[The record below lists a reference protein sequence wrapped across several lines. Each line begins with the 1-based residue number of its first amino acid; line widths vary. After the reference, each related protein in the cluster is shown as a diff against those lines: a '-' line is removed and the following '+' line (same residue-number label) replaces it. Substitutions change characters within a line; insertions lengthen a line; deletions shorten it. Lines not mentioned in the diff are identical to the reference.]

1 MEEGVFQDGL
11 PKSRIDRSPVVPA
24 GNVDERP
31 ILHATA
37 PVQSSDLPAVKVHNS
52 DGTDADQVWSDLQA
66 AWNIVGDNVVQ
77 VMADSMTAFFGWS
90 TPSTQSVP
98 AAPAT
103 GTAKPPPALAV
114 WGVGVAGLP
123 PRNLVGVKPAE
134 VINGLDQ
141 YYLKVPCICVV
152 G

>member
-11 PKSRIDRSPVVPA
+11 PKSRIDKSPLVPA
-24 GNVDERP
+24 GDVDERP
-31 ILHATA
+31 ELHATA
-37 PVQSSDLPAVKVHNS
+37 PVQSSDLPAVKVHNP
-52 DGTDADQVWSDLQA
+52 DGTDADQVWSNLQA
-66 AWNIVGDNVVQ
+66 AWNGVGDNVVQ

-98 AAPAT
+98 AT
-103 GTAKPPPALAV
+103 STLPPPPKV
-114 WGVGVAGLP
+114 PVVGVAGLP

-134 VINGLDQ
+134 VIKDLDQ
-141 YYLKVPCICVV
+141 YYLNVPCVSIV